1 MGFFYADDLVNPF
14 IFLIFVLKMDEV
26 MYKTDID
33 VLIKN
38 LTPSQ
43 KDRMLK
49 DIILTFRKEGN
60 NYVLGSKVRES
71 LRKNLPHSDA

>member
-1 MGFFYADDLVNPF
+1 
-14 IFLIFVLKMDEV
+14 MDEV

-38 LTPSQ
+38 LTPTQ

-49 DIILTFRKEGN
+49 DIILTFRNEGN
-60 NYVLGSKVRES
+60 NYVLGSTVRET
-71 LRKNLPHSDA
+71 LRKNLPHSDE

>member
-1 MGFFYADDLVNPF
+1 
-14 IFLIFVLKMDEV
+14 MDEV

-71 LRKNLPHSDA
+71 LRKNLELHYQLLNLPIKCLLNHGLSKTRSM